1 MIVFFETINDKKALV
16 TSVVNATL
24 DQIEQT
30 TEKCIEV
37 NHFPKLVNQA
47 GKDAVLYLNLE
58 DKNLFYEYKDRP
70 LTAEEKYEKEIESLK
85 SENLQLGQQIS
96 DVEILLLQR
105 NKDVESLGKTVTDL
119 EIELLKLQTGG
130 TK

>member
-1 MIVFFETINDKKALV
+1 MIKKALV

-30 TEKCIEV
+30 TEKSIEV

>member
-30 TEKCIEV
+30 AEKCIEV
-37 NHFPKLVNQA
+37 NNFPQLVNQV

-70 LTAEEKYEKEIESLK
+70 LTTEEKYEKEIESLK

>member
-30 TEKCIEV
+30 TEKSIEV